1 MVENNRKDKMRNIII
16 VECRS
21 TVINF
26 IEDIINR
33 GYAPVVLECNY
44 GDSDEGAEYKS
55 LAIQEYD
62 EIKYD
67 FDMIYEQETYEET
80 LKIVE
85 KYDPLLVLPG
95 NERGVI
101 LASKLS
107 YDLNLIC
114 NPIENLDAMTLKHEM
129 QNKIAEYGLRS
140 IRGKVAKSLDEA
152 IKFYDSEELK
162 EVILK
167 PIYSCGSASVKMA
180 SDKQEMIDCFSELMT
195 KNNVYGEELNEILIQ
210 ECIKGDEYI
219 VNTVSCE
226 GRHRVTLVWKYNK
239 VLTDDGAIVYD
250 TCETVN
256 ELDIS
261 EAEMIEYA
269 YDVADALGIQ
279 YGPIHG
285 EYMIDENGPVL
296 IEVNCRP
303 CGGHMPSEFLERI
316 SGQHET
322 DSILD
327 AYLKPDRFKE
337 KQKRKYELYAHGA
350 LKFFTVPKDMVAVAA
365 PMHNIS
371 IRLDSHYKINL
382 DKINEEDKKTYFKTD
397 DVDSACGI
405 VYLVNKDNGVLQSN
419 INYLRKVE
427 RHAFSLIL
435 TEENTEKKHVEYDI
449 DEIREM
455 LKKIDKYGN
464 GILVTDQIID
474 DCVLLQ
480 ITPKQIEDVGGKF
493 DFIIINLNESITEN
507 NPYDAIKMLL
517 DSFLKVKL
525 GGLIFIPKTT
535 YTLFNGGRKGIEAL
549 IKGLNYKIEL
559 PPDYV
564 RETIIASRR

>member
-1 MVENNRKDKMRNIII
+1 MRNIII

-21 TVINF
+21 TGTNF

-33 GYAPVVLECNY
+33 GYKPIVLECRY
-44 GDSDEGAEYKS
+44 GDSQEGDEYKEN
-55 LAIQEYD
+55 AIKEYD
-62 EIKYD
+62 EIAYD
-67 FDMIYEQETYEET
+67 FDIIYEQETYEET

-85 KYDPLLVLPG
+85 KYDPVLVLPG

-107 YDLNLIC
+107 HDLNLIC
-114 NPIENLDAMTLKHEM
+114 NPIENLDAMTLKNEM

-140 IRGKVAKSLDEA
+140 IRGKVVKSYQEA
-152 IKFYDSEELK
+152 IDFYDEEKLK
-162 EVILK
+162 EVVLK
-167 PIYSCGSASVKMA
+167 PVYSCGSASVKICLN
-180 SDKQEMIDCFSELMT
+180 KEEMINSFKDLMT

-210 ECIKGDEYI
+210 ERINGDEYI

-239 VLTDDGAIVYD
+239 IKTSDGAIVYD

-256 ELDIS
+256 ELDIG
-261 EAEMIEYA
+261 EAEMVEYA
-269 YDVADALGIQ
+269 YDVANALGIQ

-285 EYMIDENGPVL
+285 EYMIDEKGPVL

-303 CGGHMPSEFLERI
+303 CGGHMPSGFLEKI

-327 AYLKPDRFKE
+327 AYLNPERFKQ
-337 KQKRKYELYAHGA
+337 KQKKKYELYAYGA
-350 LKFFTVPKDMVAVAA
+350 LKFFIVPKDIVAIAA

-371 IRLDSHYKINL
+371 HELESHYKTNL
-382 DKINEEDKKTYFKTD
+382 EKITPDEKKTFFKTD

-405 VYLVNKDNGVLQSN
+405 VYLVNENNGKLQAN

-427 RHAFSLIL
+427 KHAFSLIL
-435 TEENTEKKHVEYDI
+435 TENKTKKENNENYLNLN
-449 DEIREM
+449 EIEELM
-455 LKKIDKYGN
+455 VKIDKYGN

-474 DCVLLQ
+474 NCNFLQ
-480 ITPKQIEDVGGKF
+480 IDPNQLEDVGGKF
-493 DFIIINLNESITEN
+493 DFIIINLNDSITEN
-507 NPYDAIKMLL
+507 DPYNSVQILL
-517 DSFLKVKL
+517 DSFLKVKV
-525 GGLIFIPKTT
+525 GGLILIPKST
-535 YTLFNGGRKGIEAL
+535 YESFASGRKGIEAL
-549 IKGLNYKIEL
+549 IKALNYKIEL
-559 PPDYV
+559 PPDFV
-564 RETIIASRR
+564 KETIITSRT